1 MEIRIENGLLQ
12 IIGEKIV
19 LKNLKAKVFY
29 DGPTFNTLEQLPH
42 GEWKIS
48 ERDGETVCA
57 CDNFIF
63 TVKEEKGDLL
73 LKTVYVN
80 DTGAPLRMIRSFDAL
95 NCEWDCK
102 IDCAFCNLTKGNYG
116 SVFAEMGSP
125 SIKRRLCDGEQ
136 VESADFTAF
145 LDGKGNN
152 AAFGFCTFHEYFSTV
167 NVCADGYLVATAL
180 TECKTLAEGERLESD
195 WMYVHKTQLDAND
208 AVDAYAKK
216 TAERMGVQKVKEPV
230 NGFCTWYYYGPNISE
245 ESVLKDLEE
254 VAAHKEIPYRLF
266 QIDDGWF
273 QRRGDFVENEKFRS
287 MRGIA
292 EKIKSYGLV
301 PGIWV
306 DPHIADE
313 ESEVYKNHPDW
324 FVKTLDG
331 KYMHP
336 AHALDFSHPEA
347 EKWLYDLFK
356 KLTEE
361 WGYEYIKVDLIAPAL
376 CEGSYYDPSFN
387 SLKNY
392 RRSFEI
398 IRRAVG
404 DDVFILSCS
413 SPIMAAV
420 GLADSVRSS
429 VDIFERYASL
439 LDVFGRSLNRS
450 YLGKNLIVND
460 ADCLLL
466 RKAENEDGECFRN
479 CVRNDREIETY
490 ITAMLASGSP
500 IIHSDKLSLLS
511 EAQFR
516 LLASL
521 FPLLGRPA
529 KCVNFLQESIPSVL
543 DFGRCGNFEILAFI
557 NWGENEKKT
566 FTLDRKGYVFEYW
579 RKEFYGYSD
588 GRMDIEVPAHE
599 VKLFTISNGEGIVPL
614 GVDDT
619 ILPQLQWKYQDGAL
633 EIELLKDGEG
643 VYVYADRDVQSN
655 CNYEKVGD
663 DVYLVK
669 GGKRAER
676 VIIK

>member
-1 MEIRIENGLLQ
+1 MEIRVENGRLQ
-12 IIGEKIV
+12 IIGEKVV
-19 LKNLKAKVFY
+19 LKNVTAKVFY
-29 DGPTFNTLEQLPH
+29 DGPTFNTLSQLPH

-48 ERDGETVCA
+48 DSGDGVVCA

-63 TVKEEKGDLL
+63 TVKEESGDLL
-73 LKTVYVN
+73 LKTVYIN
-80 DTGAPLRMIRSFDAL
+80 DTGAPIRTIRSFDAI
-95 NCEWDCK
+95 NCEWDCE
-102 IDCAFCNLTKGNYG
+102 IDYAFCNVALGNHG

-125 SIKRRLCDGEQ
+125 SVKRRLCGGEC

-145 LDGKGNN
+145 SDRNGKN
-152 AAFGFCTFHEYFSTV
+152 AAFGFCTFNEYFSTV

-180 TECKTLAEGERLESD
+180 TECKTLAEGERMESD
-195 WMYVHKTQLDAND
+195 LIYFHKTQAD
-208 AVDAYAKK
+208 VDEAIGAYTKK
-216 TAERMGVQKVKEPV
+216 TAELMGVKRVKEPL

-245 ESVLKDLEE
+245 ESVLKDLEQ
-254 VAAHKEIPYRLF
+254 VAAHQEIPYKLF

-273 QRRGDFVENEKFRS
+273 QRRGDFTENEKFRS

-292 EKIKSYGLV
+292 EKIKSHGLV

-306 DPHIADE
+306 DPHIAAE
-313 ESEVYKNHPDW
+313 ESEIYKNHGDW
-324 FVKTLDG
+324 FVRTSDG
-331 KYMHP
+331 KEIHP
-336 AHALDFSHPEA
+336 SHALDFSNPEA
-347 EKWLYDLFK
+347 EEWLYRLFR
-356 KLTEE
+356 KLTKE

-376 CEGSYYDPSFN
+376 CVGKYRDPSFN

-392 RRSFEI
+392 RKSFEI

-420 GLADSVRSS
+420 GLADSVRSG

-439 LDVFGRSLNRS
+439 LDVFSRSLNRS
-450 YLGKNLIVND
+450 YLGKDLIVND

-500 IIHSDKLSLLS
+500 IIHSDKLSLLR
-511 EAQFR
+511 EEQFR
-516 LLASL
+516 LLSSM

-529 KCVNFLQESIPSVL
+529 KCVNFLKESIPSTL
-543 DFGRCGNFEILAFI
+543 DFGKCGNFEILAFI
-557 NWGENEKKT
+557 NWGEKEKKS
-566 FTLDRKGYVFEYW
+566 FTLDKKGYVFEYW

-588 GRMDIEVPAHE
+588 GQMQIEVPAHQ

-619 ILPQLQWKYQDGAL
+619 ILPQLRWEYEDGAL
-633 EIELLKDGEG
+633 EIELVKDDEG
-643 VYVYADRDVQSN
+643 IYVYSDRDIQSN

-669 GGKRAER
+669 GGKCAER